1 MKTRTL
7 LILFFSLLVFD
18 QASKLYIKTHFMLGE
33 EVRVFDWFIIHF
45 TENPGMAFGMEWG
58 GAAGKILLTAFRLL
72 VAIAGTYYLR
82 TLILAKA
89 HKGLLFSVTLILAG
103 AIGNLIDGIFYGV
116 LFSDSLGRVAT
127 FLPDGGG
134 YAGWL
139 GGYVVDML
147 YFPLWTGV
155 LPEWIPFQGGH
166 YFVFFSPVFN
176 IADSAITTGI
186 FIILFFQ
193 KRFFPEEKKS
203 DTIADNNPQS
213 SSIEN
218 KSLAGD

>member
-1 MKTRTL
+1 MAQINARHVFFIL
-7 LILFFSLLVFD
+7 LSILIAD
-18 QASKLYIKTHFMLGE
+18 QVSKIYIKTHFMLGE
-33 EVRVFDWFIIHF
+33 EIRVFDWFLIHF

-58 GAAGKILLTAFRLL
+58 GSAGKILLTAFRLL
-72 VAIAGTYYLR
+72 IVIAGGFYLR
-82 TLILAKA
+82 Q
-89 HKGLLFSVTLILAG
+89 LLTVRTHPGFLVCVTMILAG

-116 LFSDSLGRVAT
+116 IFSDSIGRVAS
-127 FLPDGGG
+127 FMPADGG

-155 LPEWIPFQGGH
+155 LPDWVPFQGGE

-186 FIILFFQ
+186 ITILLFQ
-193 KRFFPEEKKS
+193 NRFMPENTKEVAAETAQPTDGS
-203 DTIADNNPQS
+203 VNS
-213 SSIEN
+213 
-218 KSLAGD
+218 